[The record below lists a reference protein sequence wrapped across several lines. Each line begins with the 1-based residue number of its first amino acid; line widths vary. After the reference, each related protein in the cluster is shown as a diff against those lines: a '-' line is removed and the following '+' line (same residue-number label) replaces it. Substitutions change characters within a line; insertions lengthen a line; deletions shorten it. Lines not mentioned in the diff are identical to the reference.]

1 MNNILKRIGNA
12 GLVPVV
18 VIDDAELAVPAAK
31 ALIDGGLE
39 IMEITMRTD
48 QALTAIKKVKK
59 VYPQILLGAGTVLSI
74 ENAREAVDA
83 GAEFIVSPG
92 LNPEL
97 IEWCEDQKIVVT
109 PGAVT
114 PTEIQQ
120 ALKFNLTVLKFFP
133 GNIFG
138 GIKGCEALYNPYR
151 LVKFIPTGGISL
163 NNLEDYASKPYI
175 HAIGGSWLCSSA
187 DINNKDFD
195 QITRIVKES
204 IDILLGFELS
214 DRVSSI
220 EGEKGSLPAA
230 DIISDTLGFNL
241 KRDNPAG
248 YAETA
253 GNIAIKT
260 NNVDRAAYYIERK
273 GNELDWRIKLEH
285 KQGRIMLYLE
295 GDTGDLAVHLFQE

>member
-1 MNNILKRIGNA
+1 VNDVLKRIGNA

-39 IMEITMRTD
+39 IMEVTMRTD
-48 QALTAIKKVKK
+48 QGLKAIVKVKEA
-59 VYPQILLGAGTVLSI
+59 YPQMLLGAGTVLSI
-74 ENAREAVDA
+74 ENAREALDA

-92 LNPEL
+92 LNPDL
-97 IEWCEDQKIVVT
+97 IEWCQGQKIAVT

-151 LVKFIPTGGISL
+151 MVKFIPTGGVSL

-187 DINNKDFD
+187 DINQKNFD

-204 IDILLGFELS
+204 VDKLLGFELADQGNS
-214 DRVSSI
+214 TKS
-220 EGEKGSLPAA
+220 EKGSLPAA
-230 DIISDTLGFNL
+230 EIISGSFGFNL
-241 KRDNPAG
+241 KRGNPVD

-253 GNIAIKT
+253 GTIAIKT
-260 NNVDRAAYYIERK
+260 NNVDRAVYYIEKK
-273 GNELDWRIKLEH
+273 GNKLGWSIKLENNAE
-285 KQGRIMLYLE
+285 KTVIYLE
-295 GDTGDLAVHLFQE
+295 GDAGDLSVHLFQG